1 MYTQQKKAPPFFRK
15 IKYIFFSGFECVP
28 QAPKEGLKSP
38 PQAPVCVPGLQGGCE
53 VPSTSLCHHLN
64 LDRHQDQRH
73 RKQATGTE
81 LTHPITYIIGW
92 VDWACGPVETQN
104 KL

>member
-1 MYTQQKKAPPFFRK
+1 M
-15 IKYIFFSGFECVP
+15 P

-53 VPSTSLCHHLN
+53 APSTSLCHHLN

-81 LTHPITYIIGW
+81 LTQPITSQGGW
-92 VDWACGPVETQN
+92 IGPVDQ
-104 KL
+104 